1 MRRSVCNVTRPRT
14 QQQAERRARVIQA
27 AMTLAA
33 KGGYDAVQ
41 MRAVAQEADVALG
54 TLYRYFSSKDE
65 LLLAGLE
72 QLAQEMQ
79 EQLREHPVQGRT
91 SHERVSKV
99 LRTLCDLLEAEPLL
113 AHAVVTALSS
123 SDPATAEHTAGVQ
136 ARLTAM
142 IADAVDGEAIE
153 DIDGVIKVLGMV
165 WFSSM
170 LAWVGGRAEVGT
182 MAADLELA
190 SRLLLA

>member
-1 MRRSVCNVTRPRT
+1 VFCAVTRPRT
-14 QQQAERRARVIQA
+14 QQQVERRARVIAA

-72 QLAQEMQ
+72 QLAEDMRS
-79 EQLREHPVQGRT
+79 QLHEHPVRGRT
-91 SHERVSKV
+91 LAERVSKV
-99 LRTLCDLLEAEPLL
+99 LAKLCDVLEAEPLL

-136 ARLTAM
+136 KQLTAM
-142 IADAVDGEAIE
+142 IADALDGEQID
-153 DIDGVIKVLGMV
+153 DIDGVIQVLGMV
-165 WFSSM
+165 WFASM
-170 LAWVGGRAEVGT
+170 LAWVGGRTDVGS
-182 MAADLELA
+182 MAQDLELA
-190 SRLLLA
+190 SRLLLR

>member
-1 MRRSVCNVTRPRT
+1 VTRPRT
-14 QQQAERRARVIQA
+14 QQQAERRARVIEA

-79 EQLREHPVQGRT
+79 EQLREHPMQGRT

-142 IADAVDGEAIE
+142 IADALDGEAMD

-170 LAWVGGRAEVGT
+170 LAWVGGRSEVGT
-182 MAADLELA
+182 MADDLELA

>member
-1 MRRSVCNVTRPRT
+1 
-14 QQQAERRARVIQA
+14 
-27 AMTLAA
+27 MTLAA

-72 QLAQEMQ
+72 QLAGDMHD
-79 EQLREHPVQGRT
+79 QLREHPVHGRT

-99 LRTLCDLLEAEPLL
+99 LAKLCDVLEAEPLL
-113 AHAVVTALSS
+113 THAVVTALSS

-136 ARLTAM
+136 QQLTGM
-142 IADAVDGEAIE
+142 IADALEGESVD

-170 LAWVGGRAEVGT
+170 LAWVGGRTEVGS
-182 MAADLELA
+182 MADDLDTA
-190 SRLLLA
+190 ARLLLR

>member
-1 MRRSVCNVTRPRT
+1 VTPRS
-14 QQQAERRARVIQA
+14 QQQAERRARVIDA

-54 TLYRYFSSKDE
+54 TLYRYFSSKDQ

-72 QLAQEMQ
+72 QLAGEMQ
-79 EQLREHPVQGRT
+79 EQLHEHPVEGRT

-99 LRTLCDLLEAEPLL
+99 LRKLCDVLEAEPLL

-123 SDPATAEHTAGVQ
+123 SDPDVAEHTAGVQ
-136 ARLTAM
+136 KRLTAM
-142 IADAVDGEAIE
+142 IAEALDGESID
-153 DIDGVIKVLGMV
+153 DIDGVTNVLGMV

-170 LAWVGGRAEVGT
+170 LSWVGGRTEVGT
-182 MAADLELA
+182 MAQDLDMA
-190 SRLLLA
+190 SRLLLAR